1 MAVNKEGNAGNISYQ
16 AYTKKGYFMVL
27 IILFEEGV
35 FMIIKLLTVAQP
47 VIIIFLTYQAV
58 MQNRIYMENYAKVSA
73 LRTNNHLIH
82 RLKLINIISVLLLTM
97 LMIFLSSFLIYSRFH
112 QSEIFVI
119 SFLFNVLLAGITH
132 VYLKKHVSTLAVK
145 INLKK
150 DFFF

>member
-1 MAVNKEGNAGNISYQ
+1 
-16 AYTKKGYFMVL
+16 
-27 IILFEEGV
+27 
-35 FMIIKLLTVAQP
+35 MIIKLLTVAQP

-73 LRTNNHLIH
+73 LRTSSHLIH
-82 RLKLINIISVLLLTM
+82 RLKLINMISVLLLTM